1 MALRRCAAEFGLRID
16 DEQLAQFRAYLTLLR
31 QWKDRFNLTA
41 IQDPE
46 GILVKHFLDS
56 LACARVPR
64 LQQAKSL
71 VDVGAGA
78 GFPGLPL
85 KIAFPRLTVLLIDS
99 VQKRLRFVD
108 QVIADLGLADTS
120 TLHRRAEEAGRDPRH
135 RERYEVA
142 TARAVAPLN
151 VLVEWLLPL
160 VAVGGAAI
168 AMKGPEVS
176 GEVEDA
182 LGAIQRLG
190 GGEPQV
196 EVLALPETDLRRSL
210 IVIPKVAPTPPDLP
224 RRTGI
229 ARKRPLST
237 LPG

>member
-1 MALRRCAAEFGLRID
+1 M
-16 DEQLAQFRAYLTLLR
+16 
-31 QWKDRFNLTA
+31 
-41 IQDPE
+41 
-46 GILVKHFLDS
+46 
-56 LACARVPR
+56 
-64 LQQAKSL
+64 
-71 VDVGAGA
+71 
-78 GFPGLPL
+78 
-85 KIAFPRLTVLLIDS
+85 
-99 VQKRLRFVD
+99 
-108 QVIADLGLADTS
+108 
-120 TLHRRAEEAGRDPRH
+120 
-135 RERYEVA
+135 
-142 TARAVAPLN
+142 APLN

-182 LGAIQRLG
+182 LGAIHRLG